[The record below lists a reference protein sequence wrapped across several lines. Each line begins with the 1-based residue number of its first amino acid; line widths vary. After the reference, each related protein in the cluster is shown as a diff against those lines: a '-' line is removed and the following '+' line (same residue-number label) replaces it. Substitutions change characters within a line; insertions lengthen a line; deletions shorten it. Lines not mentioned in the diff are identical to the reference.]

1 MSGSGWDI
9 SSWEAF
15 SKSHDDLKLF
25 SKGQTTNSRTKIATW
40 KEKMSAKTAALISP
54 LTWEPLLHQTP
65 KAMVL
70 HRKTLFQSVNNHVQT
85 AIIPAG

>member
-40 KEKMSAKTAALISP
+40 KEKMSAKTTALISP
-54 LTWEPLLHQTP
+54 IDMGAIASPDTKGNGITQENT
-65 KAMVL
+65 V
-70 HRKTLFQSVNNHVQT
+70 SVCK
-85 AIIPAG
+85 